1 MIGKHVGYYFASKLF
16 AAILNLVSMAL
27 FVRLAGHEVY
37 GGYIVAMAW
46 AAITYSITLQWL
58 RFAFF
63 ASYREETSGPQIAS
77 YLRILAG
84 GIAAFSVLTC
94 LTVAAGFAS
103 IETAISVYVIV
114 TGLAVYDALHESA
127 RIRLHARTVAIGVIT
142 RSILILVFG
151 LFALKMQTTAVSL
164 ALAFGAAHWGGA
176 LALVHGVAGVAGS
189 KWSQDAA
196 RKMWQSGRPLIPA
209 FAVDSFGLQVDR
221 LVLASHSGLADVGPY
236 GAVSDF
242 VRQLM
247 IVGTEAISGAYMAL
261 ARADADNGRQEG
273 ARLLLGQAFR
283 AYTMLT
289 AFAGAFVIHFATPL
303 LTILFGASV
312 ATAVQPILL
321 LIVASNTI
329 MVFRAYYFAQI
340 LFVAEGT
347 KMLLIANVCHA
358 VVAAVL
364 SLALVPVYGAAGAA
378 FALMSAHLVALACY
392 AWANRQ
398 HYVTQLPYADA
409 ALIALSAF
417 LAYGV
422 MTAVT
427 TFAGDSIF
435 TIVFNIAIFS
445 AIALATAWKFKVLSV
460 DEIAKP
466 LVRKLAKLRAGSA
479 L

>member
-94 LTVAAGFAS
+94 LAVAAGFAS

-151 LFALKMQTTAVSL
+151 L
-164 ALAFGAAHWGGA
+164 LAFGAAHWGGA

-189 KWSQDAA
+189 KWSPDAA
-196 RKMWQSGRPLIPA
+196 RKMWQAGRPLIPA

-247 IVGTEAISGAYMAL
+247 IVGSEAISGAYMAL

-340 LFVAEGT
+340 LFVADGT
-347 KMLLIANVCHA
+347 KMLLITNVCHA

-417 LAYGV
+417 LAYGI

-427 TFAGDSIF
+427 SFAGDSIF

-445 AIALATAWKFKVLSV
+445 AIALATAWKFKVLSI